1 MIRKLLFSLA
11 ALAATTFIS
20 PQIAQANDKAVIVLD
35 ASGSMWGQI
44 DGKTKIEIARET
56 LSNVLETIPA
66 DLDLGLVAYGHR
78 EKGNCSDIEEIVAPG
93 PDSRDAIRKAVGALN
108 PKGKTPIADSV
119 KAAAEALRYTEEKA
133 TVIVIT
139 DGIETC
145 SADPCALA
153 SELDKIGV
161 DFTAHV
167 IGFGLTE
174 DEGKQVAC
182 LAENTGGRYLQAQN
196 ADELAGAL
204 VETVAVAPEPEI
216 RLGEG
221 MEEGID
227 RPGSDLDSLDL
238 AEADPALCQ
247 KACVDNAK
255 CVAWTFV
262 KPDVQAD
269 NARCWLKRP
278 VPEKVENDCCV
289 SGVMSE
295 RLAMIDNVHIRAV
308 LTEGAPEY
316 DLNGRWDFFPIVDGT
331 AATKSVEGGYGT
343 EFTTTLEPGRY
354 LFNYKKDMVSNYTEL
369 EVKSGEKIDR
379 DLVLDAGVVTVR
391 VLPDDGAEP
400 DPSGRFDLENG
411 DARDGGYGEGTQVVP
426 AGEVEV
432 YARLGNAE
440 VDETF
445 TLKAGETVQKDMVLG
460 IGILKIDA
468 VYAEG
473 GPEADASNLR
483 VDVMSGKKSLDG
495 KRKQIDGGYGPGNQ
509 FKLPPGDYM
518 VTARLGN
525 AIVEEAVTVTRG
537 EMTETVVS
545 LDAGVLFVSAP
556 GAYRIDVFAA
566 KTDLEGNRKQI
577 DGTYGAEFQTTL
589 HAGDYIVVAV
599 MGDSQGEA
607 KEKPATVTAAERAEV
622 TFD

>member
-11 ALAATTFIS
+11 ALAATAFIS
-20 PQIAQANDKAVIVLD
+20 PPPASANDKAVIVLD

-56 LSNVLETIPA
+56 LSSVLGTIPA

-93 PDSRDAIRKAVGALN
+93 PDSREAIRKAVGALN
-108 PKGKTPIADSV
+108 PKGKTPLADSV

-145 SADPCALA
+145 NADPCALA
-153 SELDKIGV
+153 TELDRLGV

-167 IGFGLTE
+167 IGFGLTD
-174 DEGKQVAC
+174 DEGRQVAC

-196 ADELAGAL
+196 ADELSGAL
-204 VETVAVAPEPEI
+204 VETVAAAPEPAI
-216 RLGEG
+216 TLGEG
-221 MEEGID
+221 MEDGID
-227 RPGSDLDSLDL
+227 RPGSDFDSFDL

-247 KACVDNAK
+247 KACVDNAQ

-262 KPDVQAD
+262 KPGIQAD
-269 NARCWLKRP
+269 SARCWLKRP
-278 VPEKVENDCCV
+278 APEKVENDCCV
-289 SGVMSE
+289 SGVMSG
-295 RLAMIDNVHIRAV
+295 RVAMIDNVHIRVV
-308 LTEGAPEY
+308 LAEGAADF
-316 DLNGRWDFFPIVDGT
+316 DLNGRWDFFPMNGETVSRD
-331 AATKSVEGGYGT
+331 AVEGGYGT
-343 EFTTTLEPGRY
+343 EFTATLEPGRY
-354 LFNYKKDMVSNYTEL
+354 ILNYRKDMVSNYTEI
-369 EVKSGEKIDR
+369 EVKTGEKIDR
-379 DLVLDAGVVTVR
+379 DLVLGAGVVTVR

-400 DPSGRFDLENG
+400 DSAGRYDLENG
-411 DARDGGYGEGTQVVP
+411 DARDGGYGEGTHVVP
-426 AGEVEV
+426 AGDVSLLT
-432 YARLGNAE
+432 RLGQAE
-440 VDETF
+440 AEQGF
-445 TLKAGETVQKDMVLG
+445 KLAAGETVRKDVVMG

-473 GPEADASNLR
+473 GPQADASDLR

-525 AIVEEAVTVTRG
+525 ATVEEPVTVTRG
-537 EMTETVVS
+537 EMTETVVT
-545 LDAGVLFVSAP
+545 LNAGVLSVTAP
-556 GAYRIDVFAA
+556 GAYRIDIFEA
-566 KTDLEGNRKQI
+566 KTDLEGKRRQI
-577 DGTYGAEFQTTL
+577 DGSYGEEFQTTL
-589 HAGDYIVVAV
+589 HPGDYIAVAT

-607 KEKPATVTAAERAEV
+607 KEKPVKVTAAERTEV
-622 TFD
+622 TVE